1 MICSSNKDIVK
12 YIMSFLFYYFSCILY
27 YILIK
32 YINKAFIL
40 NNSSDIKHNYNKENT
55 VKSNN
60 RVNSNINS
68 FNKIT
73 KKIVINLFFINFR

>member
-60 RVNSNINS
+60 RVKVILILLI
-68 FNKIT
+68 KLL
-73 KKIVINLFFINFR
+73 KK

>member
-40 NNSSDIKHNYNKENT
+40 NNSSDIMHNYNKENT

-60 RVNSNINS
+60 RVKVILILLI
-68 FNKIT
+68 KLL
-73 KKIVINLFFINFR
+73 KK